1 MQHDVNIDPKVC
13 CISFERKI
21 VMINSVCKVKAG
33 LKNLNFTKGYFPWVV
48 RAGNASKLSSGLY
61 LAVST
66 HKHPFCKLLDY
77 AGQETPGLSGIRV
90 SLVETAGSRRL
101 AVIPMLFQI
110 LWAPGTEWERK
121 RMEIHLQDVCVM
133 EILGGKAKTNW
144 DEHKMNELRT
154 TF

>member
-1 MQHDVNIDPKVC
+1 MQDK
-13 CISFERKI
+13 
-21 VMINSVCKVKAG
+21 
-33 LKNLNFTKGYFPWVV
+33 
-48 RAGNASKLSSGLY
+48 
-61 LAVST
+61 
-66 HKHPFCKLLDY
+66 KLLGY
-77 AGQETPGLSGIRV
+77 LESV

-154 TF
+154 TFQYLEQVLL

>member
-1 MQHDVNIDPKVC
+1 
-13 CISFERKI
+13 
-21 VMINSVCKVKAG
+21 MINSVCKVKAG

-77 AGQETPGLSGIRV
+77 AEQETPGLSGIRV
-90 SLVETAGSRRL
+90 SLLETAGSRRL

-133 EILGGKAKTNW
+133 EILG
-144 DEHKMNELRT
+144 
-154 TF
+154 